1 MAHRHQ
7 QLEDSLR
14 LHQFIHDKEDE
25 LRWVRERE
33 PLASSSALGNSLT
46 TVQSLLKKHQVTYH
60 LSSHLYV
67 GLGSRTNQP
76 WASDPGGVGDGTRA
90 DHQQP
95 LCLRQDPGAKEGA
108 AGCLV
113 QLRGNGQSA
122 KPDAHRLTG
131 GTTGLSVLCYC
142 SCLKDHCYRFA
153 QGTRPRFSMCSYFRI
168 QASLAA
174 TPSAE

>member
-60 LSSHLYV
+60 L
-67 GLGSRTNQP
+67 
-76 WASDPGGVGDGTRA
+76 
-90 DHQQP
+90 
-95 LCLRQDPGAKEGA
+95 
-108 AGCLV
+108 
-113 QLRGNGQSA
+113 
-122 KPDAHRLTG
+122 
-131 GTTGLSVLCYC
+131 
-142 SCLKDHCYRFA
+142 
-153 QGTRPRFSMCSYFRI
+153 
-168 QASLAA
+168 
-174 TPSAE
+174 